1 MACNQNELM
10 KCWLT
15 MVAASLG
22 EGEGEGEGCH
32 STEKQQVKEE
42 GGSGSE

>member
-10 KCWLT
+10 KCWLA
-15 MVAASLG
+15 MVAASL
-22 EGEGEGEGCH
+22 GEGEGEGCH

-42 GGSGSE
+42 GGSGSEWL